1 MHSPCHR
8 TFSLKRVAG
17 LSFPARVERAQFHRA
32 RSASKKDGL
41 AAPFI
46 SFRGC
51 CLLTV
56 SSRWG
61 VIDLLLRA
69 SNEGSPRPRVARAR
83 KIIRLHSLA
92 CSASTAEPFTPLS
105 LPLLQPALV
114 ARPPLSF
121 HRGQRRRQGLLP
133 PSARSYERH
142 EDSRPAAAVESTTR
156 RLDR

>member
-69 SNEGSPRPRVARAR
+69 SNEGSPRPRVARAQ
-83 KIIRLHSLA
+83 KI
-92 CSASTAEPFTPLS
+92 P
-105 LPLLQPALV
+105 QP
-114 ARPPLSF
+114 
-121 HRGQRRRQGLLP
+121 P
-133 PSARSYERH
+133 PSNLQHSFPLHRSLGRGAAEADLYCAHRTSTFLVCAFCEQEGH
-142 EDSRPAAAVESTTR
+142 LAAAPSVTPPFVPSQRSATGWPPQ
-156 RLDR
+156 

>member
-61 VIDLLLRA
+61 LNDLLLRA
-69 SNEGSPRPRVARAR
+69 SNEGSPRPRVARAQ
-83 KIIRLHSLA
+83 KIISLRPLLCSGSTGSIVLPHSSLNPSTTGCLA
-92 CSASTAEPFTPLS
+92 AQRAGKNPATRAAVSASPTACRIN
-105 LPLLQPALV
+105 PAGIV
-114 ARPPLSF
+114 I
-121 HRGQRRRQGLLP
+121 
-133 PSARSYERH
+133 
-142 EDSRPAAAVESTTR
+142 
-156 RLDR
+156 